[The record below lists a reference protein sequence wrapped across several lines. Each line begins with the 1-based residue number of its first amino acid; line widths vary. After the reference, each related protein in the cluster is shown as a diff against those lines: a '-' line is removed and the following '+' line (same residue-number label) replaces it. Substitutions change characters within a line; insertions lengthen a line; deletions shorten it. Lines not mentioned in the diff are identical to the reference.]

1 MERGGVARAAG
12 SRVLWGAPG
21 RGHYGNTLGGVSWES
36 REATGGASR
45 EGGGTNVL

>member
-1 MERGGVARAAG
+1 MERGGVARVG

-21 RGHYGNTLGGVSWES
+21 RGHCGNALGGVSWES